1 MGLPFRK
8 HSSFF
13 LLPVENIVC
22 TRRATHASVEEELY
36 APEFYSWPGMLI
48 VTGVDNVHAL
58 HVLQLGAVI

>member
-1 MGLPFRK
+1 M
-8 HSSFF
+8 
-13 LLPVENIVC
+13 ENIVC
-22 TRRATHASVEEELY
+22 TRRATHTSVEEELY